1 MPKGIYGKI
10 GSTTEYANPSKNAIA
25 KLNLIKME
33 TMRPDGVGYVALEDG
48 TWGVTEEATQALYEA
63 ELVTLDPLQLHI
75 MRHER
80 NGDTERAARA
90 ELEFEIAQAKIF
102 EKYGKGET
110 VLVTEGG
117 ECYHTDPDCT
127 GLANA
132 VNVLEINKS
141 DGLEN
146 YSPCSICCN

>member
-1 MPKGIYGKI
+1 MPKGIYAIPGSALSHKDPTTKI
-10 GSTTEYANPSKNAIA
+10 IKELG
-25 KLNLIKME
+25 LIKMSSA
-33 TMRPDGVGYVALEDG
+33 RPDGVGYVAQEDG
-48 TWGVTEEATQALYEA
+48 TWAISDEVIQALYETDLA
-63 ELVTLDPLQLHI
+63 TLDPLQLHI

-117 ECYHTDPDCT
+117 ECYHTYPDCT

-132 VNVLEINKS
+132 INVMEINKS